1 GGSRVFSH
9 PVITIQDFSAPGKEP
24 GMGLRHG
31 AAHGDGLGAVP
42 AGTQVGR
49 GAINADRSRIRW
61 GVDPGPIDR
70 DVQGR
75 RRAKDRSGAVPLPG
89 FRPAWRHARGARG
102 GAPVARSSG
111 RPALITA
118 AKGGS
123 VMKAKVMACM
133 LAMVCL
139 WLAGCA
145 SAPTLGLADT
155 SGFDGRGATVLVEY
169 ALASEGQVAADKRE
183 ATRRARVDEVHRL
196 LAAQGFQPVS
206 SGDASFQ
213 VRIVEGEAQEVT
225 GEWTGSLG
233 ATVALI
239 TLGVVPAVFD
249 YRAVFRYELWADRRQ
264 VHALDTP
271 ASWKEPVGLVS

>member
-1 GGSRVFSH
+1 
-9 PVITIQDFSAPGKEP
+9 
-24 GMGLRHG
+24 
-31 AAHGDGLGAVP
+31 
-42 AGTQVGR
+42 
-49 GAINADRSRIRW
+49 
-61 GVDPGPIDR
+61 
-70 DVQGR
+70 
-75 RRAKDRSGAVPLPG
+75 
-89 FRPAWRHARGARG
+89 
-102 GAPVARSSG
+102 
-111 RPALITA
+111 
-118 AKGGS
+118 
-123 VMKAKVMACM
+123 MKAKVMACM

-249 YRAVFRYELWADRRQ
+249 YRAVFRYELWADGRQ

-271 ASWKEPVGLVS
+271 ASWKEPVGLVSLSSTLSRSEAAREKARLGSHDSVIRLWIDQGSFE

>member
-1 GGSRVFSH
+1 MSRDGAGRRIAPAPCLFLVSDPSGAMHGGHAAALPS
-9 PVITIQDFSAPGKEP
+9 P
-24 GMGLRHG
+24 GLR
-31 AAHGDGLGAVP
+31 P
-42 AGTQVGR
+42 AC
-49 GAINADRSRIRW
+49 ADYCSER
-61 GVDPGPIDR
+61 
-70 DVQGR
+70 
-75 RRAKDRSGAVPLPG
+75 
-89 FRPAWRHARGARG
+89 
-102 GAPVARSSG
+102 
-111 RPALITA
+111 
-118 AKGGS
+118 GS

-133 LAMVCL
+133 LATVCL

-249 YRAVFRYELWADRRQ
+249 YRAVFRYELWADGRQ

-271 ASWKEPVGLVS
+271 ASWKEPVGLVSLSSTLSRSEAAREKARLGSHDSVIRLWIDQGSFE